1 VLTAS
6 EEVRSLI
13 FAPLV
18 YSQVPYEV
26 LMSYTDNANI
36 QILSLTSKPLKMV
49 WFYAPSY
56 KTAYYLSDL
65 DRDEEH
71 FVLIGHAPIDD
82 VFRQMMDKYTIITE

>member
-1 VLTAS
+1 MLTAS

-36 QILSLTSKPLKMV
+36 QLLSLTSKPLKMV

-56 KTAYYLSDL
+56 KLPYNGNLVIL
-65 DRDEEH
+65 RMLH
-71 FVLIGHAPIDD
+71 VKKRGVL
-82 VFRQMMDKYTIITE
+82 TIPAT

>member
-1 VLTAS
+1 MLTAS
-6 EEVRSLI
+6 EEARSLI

-36 QILSLTSKPLKMV
+36 QLLSLTSKPLKMV

-56 KTAYYLSDL
+56 K
-65 DRDEEH
+65 
-71 FVLIGHAPIDD
+71 FVNI
-82 VFRQMMDKYTIITE
+82 